1 MIFLKRERQKENE
14 KYFIIGTKKALYFR
28 LYTFK
33 LKHVIYFTQGNIL
46 SQKNINKT

>member
-14 KYFIIGTKKALYFR
+14 KYFIVGTLYFR
-28 LYTFK
+28 LYIFK

-46 SQKNINKT
+46 SHKKYK